1 MPGALGP
8 DYVDYIFNHT
18 GDYLFI
24 IHIQGGASTS
34 FLATVDIELEGE
46 APKESKILQRFCQF
60 CFNLCINHNATFLP
74 GPNGYLSVIDYPLLV
89 FYGCMC
95 AVYVVMGL
103 VWLILCS
110 LHWRDLLRIQFWIG
124 GVIFLGM
131 LEKAM
136 FLVI

>member
-1 MPGALGP
+1 M
-8 DYVDYIFNHT
+8 
-18 GDYLFI
+18 
-24 IHIQGGASTS
+24 
-34 FLATVDIELEGE
+34 
-46 APKESKILQRFCQF
+46 QF
-60 CFNLCINHNATFLP
+60 QFSCSLP

-95 AVYVVMGL
+95 AVYIIMGL
-103 VWLILCS
+103 VWLVLCS

-136 FLVI
+136 FLVSRST

>member
-46 APKESKILQRFCQF
+46 APKESKIL
-60 CFNLCINHNATFLP
+60 
-74 GPNGYLSVIDYPLLV
+74 S
-89 FYGCMC
+89 
-95 AVYVVMGL
+95 
-103 VWLILCS
+103 IL
-110 LHWRDLLRIQFWIG
+110 F
-124 GVIFLGM
+124 
-131 LEKAM
+131 
-136 FLVI
+136 

>member
-1 MPGALGP
+1 MC
-8 DYVDYIFNHT
+8 V
-18 GDYLFI
+18 
-24 IHIQGGASTS
+24 
-34 FLATVDIELEGE
+34 
-46 APKESKILQRFCQF
+46 
-60 CFNLCINHNATFLP
+60 NLLISHNASFLP

-95 AVYVVMGL
+95 AVYIIMGL
-103 VWLILCS
+103 LWLVLCS

-136 FLVI
+136 FLVIYTIDFRVNSSIRTNRNLSTGGV